1 MQNKSVGYYEDEE
14 EAALEYDK
22 AVLELRGPSARLNL
36 PQKRQ
41 SEPAEETGTTQ
52 MPGSTE
58 EEVALAVQS
67 IVAAF
72 QAGVYNI
79 HEGVLARTPAMQC
92 TS

>member
-1 MQNKSVGYYEDEE
+1 MQNKSVGYYEDEQ

-36 PQKRQ
+36 PHRRPSK
-41 SEPAEETGTTQ
+41 PAEETGTTQ

-58 EEVALAVQS
+58 EEIALAVQS

-72 QAGVYNI
+72 LAGMYGI
-79 HEGVLARTPAMQC
+79 LEGLHWER
-92 TS
+92 